1 MRSEK
6 SLLILSSSLAD
17 KSWLRSENYVAK
29 IKQILRWDILFGAV
43 TLTKNADIDKYKY
56 FGYENEITTF
66 VWLKNLE
73 IETLFQRLT
82 GHYWKHF

>member
-43 TLTKNADIDKYKY
+43 TLTENANIDK
-56 FGYENEITTF
+56 
-66 VWLKNLE
+66 
-73 IETLFQRLT
+73 
-82 GHYWKHF
+82 